1 MRNPSRA
8 RLFNAER
15 YRGLTPERANSLKRG
30 AAKSCVFTSASTKT
44 IAFNLNLQAS
54 IYKKRENLKPNTI
67 IYAEQVETITQAM
80 LSVEQSTKN

>member
-44 IAFNLNLQAS
+44 IAFSLNLKHRN
-54 IYKKRENLKPNTI
+54 KKRENLKPNTI

-80 LSVEQSTKN
+80 LSVEQSTII